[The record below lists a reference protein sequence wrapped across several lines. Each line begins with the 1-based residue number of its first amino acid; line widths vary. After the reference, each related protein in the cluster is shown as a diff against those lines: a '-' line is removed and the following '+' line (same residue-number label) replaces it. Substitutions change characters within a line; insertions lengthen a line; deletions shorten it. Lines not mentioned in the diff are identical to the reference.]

1 MNYNVRIK
9 LKTPSLLDI
18 DRREDEINQIKDW
31 LDAMVYWQDN
41 QYSIRYLPREL
52 DVWLMDEQVYI
63 MCKLRWA

>member
-41 QYSIRYLPREL
+41 QYSIRYLPQEL
-52 DVWLMDEQVYI
+52 DVWLMNEQVYI
-63 MCKLRWA
+63 MCKLRWS